1 MTFLQRKLLNSRYT
15 YIFFLSLFFITSI
28 LFSSC
33 VSSKIVISDE
43 MMMPIL
49 DEEFEAM
56 EEAIG
61 ENWSLKRKPSVI
73 VFFCYD
79 ERFGEN
85 TVTVISNWIQSDLE
99 SRFVKSGNYKVI
111 DKQNLDRILKEQ
123 KFQQSGYVDD
133 KVMVDMGRELGGNY
147 MVISKINQYNQF
159 VAKISNIETAELIF
173 TTTRQISKSAKV
185 AR

>member
-1 MTFLQRKLLNSRYT
+1 MKKLCDLFACFLICFCVQ
-15 YIFFLSLFFITSI
+15 FLFM
-28 LFSSC
+28 SC
-33 VSSKIVISDE
+33 VTSKIVISDE

-49 DEEFEAM
+49 DKEFELM
-56 EEAIG
+56 EEAIDD
-61 ENWSLKRKPSVI
+61 NWTNKRKPSVI

-85 TVTVISNWIQSDLE
+85 TVTVISNWIQADLE

-147 MVISKINQYNQF
+147 MVVSKINQYNMF
-159 VAKISNIETAELIF
+159 VARISNIETAELIYSS
-173 TTTRQISKSAKV
+173 TKNISKNSKV
-185 AR
+185 AK